1 MQAEDAAH
9 RPSTNLWMQV
19 LVIGGIA
26 ALISILAGIY
36 TRPSVVRFDEKYYF
50 ALAKS
55 IAGGVYD
62 DGYIVRPPL
71 YPLFFALMLKVFG
84 SGFTPT
90 VIVQGLIRGV
100 LVGQIT
106 YMGGRY
112 FSALTGIIAG
122 AVITVFPLIIWV
134 YTRFLNEALYLPL
147 FLLSLYLLERAVRTE
162 RPRHVAAAGLI
173 SGLASLAR
181 VTSFFFTFV
190 IAAWFIVRKSRS
202 GRFSRRNILNA
213 ALLIGSLLLVISPWT
228 IRNAVVHKGFIPLG
242 NEAAFNL
249 YFTVGGVSVSEA
261 KAQWE
266 SWGGQAERQRE
277 GLRRWREYVL
287 KHPTHHFG
295 RLIKHIP
302 RVFDPGDHG
311 FASGLSVICNEV
323 ACRQNKTIDRMVKVA
338 IPATLLF
345 SMVGGLVGIVVVRD
359 DPARRNLFLIAVL
372 YFMLIHTA
380 TVMKARYFL
389 PAACVLSIYAARL
402 LIVAFRRRH
411 RKERNHMAISS
422 SQE

>member
-1 MQAEDAAH
+1 MQSEDTAQ
-9 RPSTNLWMQV
+9 RSSTNLWMQV
-19 LVIGGIA
+19 LVIGGVA
-26 ALISILAGIY
+26 AVISILAGIY
-36 TRPSVVRFDEKYYF
+36 TRPGVVRFDEKYYL
-50 ALAKS
+50 ALAKG

-134 YTRFLNEALYLPL
+134 YTRFLNEVLYLPL
-147 FLLSLYLLERAVRTE
+147 FMLSLYMLERAVRTE
-162 RPRHVAAAGLI
+162 QPRHAAIAGI
-173 SGLASLAR
+173 VSGLASLAR
-181 VTSFFFTFV
+181 VTSFFFTII
-190 IAAWFIVRKSRS
+190 IAIWFLMRKSRS
-202 GRFSRRNILNA
+202 GRFSRRNTLNA
-213 ALLIGSLLLVISPWT
+213 ALLVGCLLLTISPWT

-249 YFTVGGVSVSEA
+249 YFTVGGVSVNEA
-261 KAQWE
+261 TAQWD
-266 SWGGQAERQRE
+266 SWGGQVERQRE
-277 GLRRWREYVL
+277 ALRRWREYVL
-287 KHPTHHFG
+287 EHPSHHFR
-295 RLIKHIP
+295 RLVKHMP

-311 FASGLSVICNEV
+311 FATGLSVICNEV
-323 ACRQNKTIDRMVKVA
+323 ACRQNRTIDNMLKVA
-338 IPATLLF
+338 IPATLFF
-345 SMVGGLVGIVVVRD
+345 SMIGGLVGIAVVRD
-359 DPARRNLFLIAVL
+359 DPARRQLFLFAAL
-372 YFMLIHTA
+372 YFILIHTA

-389 PAACVLSIYAARL
+389 PAVCVLSIYAARL
-402 LIVAFRRRH
+402 VIAAFRRR
-411 RKERNHMAISS
+411 RPTSS
-422 SQE
+422 RSLQ